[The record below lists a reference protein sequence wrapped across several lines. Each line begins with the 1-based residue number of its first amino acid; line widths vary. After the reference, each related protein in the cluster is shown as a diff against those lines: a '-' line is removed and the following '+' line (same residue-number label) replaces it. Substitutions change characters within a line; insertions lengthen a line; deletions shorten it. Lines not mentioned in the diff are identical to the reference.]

1 MKFNKQEVVLALGPV
16 EDGDVIV
23 ATLTGELLDGTPI
36 VGEDVVVI
44 LKKGKK

>member
-1 MKFNKQEVVLALGPV
+1 MGPV

-23 ATLTGELLDGTPI
+23 LRLTGELLDGTPI

-44 LKKGKK
+44 LRKN